1 MKIKRI
7 FFVITAMALAA
18 VLTGCSNELAEGK
31 PKILRGV
38 VTSDTI
44 LSEMIGSLLP
54 QGRYCVEAVIPS
66 EQCPGH
72 YDVKLSD
79 IEKMKKADLV
89 VSWQEMPFLDKGSAE
104 GVSQLLLPWG
114 KRNWMAPDSYLYGL
128 SVVAEELSK
137 QFPED
142 RDEIMR
148 RMAEKARAVKTV
160 SQSLKDKLKQAGI
173 PGKTVIGSF
182 MQKEVLEWMGFRVVG
197 AYGRQEAMSARE
209 VVRLMDLARDQ
220 QVVMVVDN
228 LQSGPDTGQSIAAV
242 LAVPH
247 VVLTNFP
254 SESGYLATLGEN
266 VDAVLTVRAGKQ

>member
-18 VLTGCSNELAEGK
+18 VLTGCSNEPATGK
-31 PKILRGV
+31 PKSLRGI
-38 VTSDTI
+38 VTSDTL
-44 LSEMIGSLLP
+44 LSEITGSLLP
-54 QGRYCVEAVIPS
+54 GKRYCVEAIIPPG
-66 EQCPGH
+66 QCPGH

-89 VSWQEMPFLDKGSAE
+89 VSWREMPFLDKGSAE
-104 GVSQLLLPWG
+104 GALQLLVPWG

-128 SVVAEELSK
+128 GGVAEELSK
-137 QFPED
+137 RFPED

-160 SQSLKDKLKQAGI
+160 SQSLKEKLKHAEI

-197 AYGRQEAMSARE
+197 AYGRQDAMSARE
-209 VVRLMDLARDQ
+209 VVRLTDLARNQ
-220 QVVMVVDN
+220 HIVMVVDN
-228 LQSGPDTGQSIAAV
+228 LQSGPDTGKSIAAA

-254 SESGYLATLGEN
+254 TENGYLATLGEN
-266 VDAVLTVRAGKQ
+266 VNAVLAASVEKP